1 MLIED
6 LRSISYGKIYQ
17 YPLRTCFASK
27 ILTAAIIINLKD
39 IPLTKLGGAVA
50 KSLVISE
57 SLNTEKYKS
66 KELTKP
72 SGYNRHVK
80 NKRVNF

>member
-57 SLNTEKYKS
+57 KYKS